1 MQREHAS
8 GGFARPDAELENPA
22 DGETACRRRD
32 RALELVERRD
42 LSADRREVGIGIEV
56 KLRHGDR
63 RPRICRVDVI
73 EFVSEQ
79 LPPAPARVL
88 EVGCGHGELARTL
101 AAEGYEVTAIDPEAP
116 EGFLFRR
123 VTIEDFTDAEPYDA
137 IVASRSLHHVHDL
150 GAGLDKIGGLLR
162 PGGALVVDEFAWD
175 RLDDATSDWYYG
187 QLRARTAAGQLEG
200 IPPSLEACREEWR
213 AEHADLHG
221 FDALRR
227 ELGRRFEERYF
238 AWAPYLYR
246 YLGSA
251 TAAGLEQALI
261 EAGAI
266 QPLGFR
272 YVGVRGAA
280 G

>member
-1 MQREHAS
+1 M
-8 GGFARPDAELENPA
+8 
-22 DGETACRRRD
+22 T
-32 RALELVERRD
+32 
-42 LSADRREVGIGIEV
+42 
-56 KLRHGDR
+56 
-63 RPRICRVDVI
+63 VDVS

-79 LPPAPARVL
+79 LPQAPARVL

-123 VTIEDFTDAEPYDA
+123 VTIDEFEEPGPFDAV
-137 IVASRSLHHVHDL
+137 VASRSLHHVEDL
-150 GAGLDKIGGLLR
+150 GGGLDKIAALLR
-162 PGGALVVDEFAWD
+162 PGGVVVVDEFAWD
-175 RLDDATSDWYYG
+175 RLDEATSDWYYG
-187 QLRARTAAGQLEG
+187 QLRARAAAGQHEG
-200 IPPSLEACREEWR
+200 IPPSLEACREEWKR
-213 AEHADLHG
+213 EHSDLHG

-261 EAGAI
+261 DAGAI
-266 QPLGFR
+266 QPVGFR
-272 YVGVRGAA
+272 YVGARG